1 MKKVSEMEAFCYDE
15 DMSNKDRT
23 VNIEGLVNA
32 RDLGGL
38 KRRDGS
44 LTPSKVFY
52 RTESL
57 EFVEGTGWDQMKDE
71 GIRTIVDLRQQG
83 ERDKDVNTR
92 PKWINTIHIDLD
104 GLENSEFWDD
114 YWDFGLASTA
124 LYYLPHLKAMPERA
138 ASALKAIVDAPEGGV
153 LFHCKS
159 GRDRT
164 GLVSLL
170 LLSAVDTEPDEIVDD
185 YLETVRLGDI
195 RGQRTNRPNPEPELE
210 ALCNERGTTTEGA
223 FRDAVEEL
231 DFDEFLQSAH
241 LDKETLKALNT
252 WRGAIT

>member
-1 MKKVSEMEAFCYDE
+1 MI
-15 DMSNKDRT
+15 NKDRT
-23 VNIEGLVNA
+23 INIEGLVNA

-57 EFVEGTGWDQMKDE
+57 EFVAGDGWNQMKDE
-71 GIRTIVDLRQQG
+71 GIRTVVDLRQQD

-92 PKWINTIHIDLD
+92 PDWLNTIHVDLD
-104 GLENSEFWDD
+104 GLENSDFWDD
-114 YWDFGLASTA
+114 YWDFGLGSTA

-138 ASALKAIVDAPEGGV
+138 AAALKAIVNAPKGGV

-170 LLSAVDTEPDEIVDD
+170 LLSAIDTEPDEIVDD
-185 YLETVRLGDI
+185 YLETVRLGDL
-195 RGQRTNRPNPEPELE
+195 RGQRTNRPNPEPALE
-210 ALCNERGTTTEGA
+210 DLCIKYGTTTEGA
-223 FRDAVEEL
+223 FRDAVERL
-231 DFDEFLQSAH
+231 DFDEFLKAAE
-241 LDKETLKALNT
+241 LDYITIEALRS
-252 WRGAIT
+252 WRGSIIIAI

>member
-1 MKKVSEMEAFCYDE
+1 MEAFCYDE
-15 DMSNKDRT
+15 CMSNKDRT
-23 VNIEGLVNA
+23 LHIEGLVNA

-38 KRRDGS
+38 DRRNGS
-44 LTPSKVFY
+44 LTPAKVFY

-57 EFVEGTGWDQMKDE
+57 EFIEGKGWDQMRDE

-83 ERDKDVNTR
+83 ERDKDINTR
-92 PKWINTIHIDLD
+92 PEWLNTVHVDLD
-104 GLENSEFWDD
+104 GLENSDFWND

-138 ASALKAIVDAPEGGV
+138 ASALKAVVTAPEGGV

-170 LLSAVDTEPDEIVDD
+170 LLSAIDTDPDEIVDD
-185 YLETVRLGDI
+185 YLETIRLGDI

-223 FRDAVEEL
+223 FRAAVDGLDIGEFLNDAV
-231 DFDEFLQSAH
+231 
-241 LDKETLKALNT
+241 LDKETQQALTT
-252 WRGAIT
+252 WRGAIK